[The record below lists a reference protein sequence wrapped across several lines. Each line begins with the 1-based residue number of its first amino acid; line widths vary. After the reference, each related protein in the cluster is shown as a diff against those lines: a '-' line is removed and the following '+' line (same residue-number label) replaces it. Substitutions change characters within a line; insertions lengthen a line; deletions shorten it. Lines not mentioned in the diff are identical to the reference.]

1 MGLTINIFFHFYFQ
15 HHNKMIN
22 QQTIKKIDA
31 AFERGKEA
39 KEVDLRNQGIQ
50 DAGFIHLLTKKETE
64 KVVKLYLGTH

>member
-1 MGLTINIFFHFYFQ
+1 
-15 HHNKMIN
+15 MIN